1 MTALRIAALSTTGA
15 STNGRKTSAR
25 ARIAATLA
33 SLCALG
39 CQLFVDDYVADRGD
53 PVDTTPLCDL
63 EKARRGPFYVPLD
76 VESDEH
82 LNELEAYYT
91 RANPELMERFDEVAE
106 DFADGVFSKT
116 ATYLMGEAGIGKTF
130 VMRRLLTRFD
140 EQETCEVD
148 LAAALSTASE
158 RLPTRLAPDLATI
171 DGDVVL
177 NELPGL
183 AKPNSFSLPAFL
195 EEQGCIRNGR
205 VASLILLDGVDEI
218 HARSARVLVRE
229 VEKYLLSETDA
240 FVHLVLLGRP
250 EGFSPWFSDPA
261 RGDATGR
268 VTKTIRLQPP
278 QYITKGDV
286 AFRLREYLRF
296 ALTLDLHER
305 NGTFDD
311 YVDSVIEALEKHSFL
326 RYSLG
331 NLSVGNVVLQHT
343 GPDRNE
349 TALSLKAKIFDDMME
364 RNVGTHGRPG
374 SGSRFDHGYRAVLEQ
389 IAARYLSVNDNGE
402 FIVSPNDTVPLVNA
416 LGEPLGDVLVT
427 AVLERSGLAYL
438 SSPTSTTKRFKFS
451 PFWLHGYLAERYN
464 QRIAP
469 KYSHRECD

>member
-1 MTALRIAALSTTGA
+1 MATLPMTRA
-15 STNGRKTSAR
+15 SANGRKTW

-33 SLCALG
+33 SLYALG

-53 PVDTTPLCDL
+53 PIDTTPLCEL
-63 EKARRGPFYVPLD
+63 ENAKRGPFYVPLD
-76 VESDEH
+76 VKSDEH
-82 LNELEAYYT
+82 LDELEAYYM

-106 DFADGVFSKT
+106 DFADGVFRKT

-130 VMRRLLTRFD
+130 VMQRLLTRFD
-140 EQETCEVD
+140 AQETCRVD
-148 LAAALSTASE
+148 LARALLTG
-158 RLPTRLAPDLATI
+158 LPRSLAPDLTTI

-177 NELPGL
+177 NELPGFTQ
-183 AKPNSFSLPAFL
+183 PESFSLPMFL
-195 EEQGCIRNGR
+195 EEQGCVRNGR
-205 VASLILLDGVDEI
+205 VASLLWLDGVDEI

-268 VTKTIRLQPP
+268 ITKTIRLQPP

-305 NGTFDD
+305 NGTLDD
-311 YVDSVIEALEKHSFL
+311 YVDSVIEALEKYPFL

-343 GPDRNE
+343 VPDHNE

-374 SGSRFDHGYRAVLEQ
+374 SGSRFDDGYRALLEQ
-389 IAARYLSVNDNGE
+389 IAARYVNVNANGE

-416 LGEPLGDVLVT
+416 LGDHLGDVLVT

-464 QRIAP
+464 QRVAP
-469 KYSHRECD
+469 KYSRRECD

>member
-1 MTALRIAALSTTGA
+1 MTWVKRGKTWTRVTTTLV
-15 STNGRKTSAR
+15 SMSA
-25 ARIAATLA
+25 LA
-33 SLCALG
+33 SVCAQG

-53 PVDTTPLCDL
+53 PIDTSALCDL
-63 EKARRGPFYVPLD
+63 ENAKRGPFYLPLD
-76 VESDEH
+76 VDSNAH
-82 LNELEAYYT
+82 LQEIEAYYT
-91 RANPELMERFDEVAE
+91 RANPDLMERFDEVAQ
-106 DFADGVFSKT
+106 DFADGESSKT

-158 RLPTRLAPDLATI
+158 RLPTRPEPDLATI

-177 NELPGL
+177 NELPGFVR
-183 AKPNSFSLPAFL
+183 PESFSLTTFL
-195 EEQGCIRNGR
+195 EEQGCIRDGHI
-205 VASLILLDGVDEI
+205 ASLILLDGVDEI

-229 VEKYLLSETDA
+229 VEKYLLTKTDA

-261 RGDATGR
+261 RGDATAR
-268 VTKTIRLQPP
+268 VTKTIRLRPP

-286 AFRLREYLRF
+286 AFRLREYLKF

-305 NGTFDD
+305 NGTLDD
-311 YVDSVIEALEKHSFL
+311 YVDSVITALERYPFL

-349 TALSLKAKIFDDMME
+349 TGLSLKAKIFDDMME

-374 SGSRFDHGYRAVLEQ
+374 SGSRFDAGYRAALEQ
-389 IAARYLSVNDNGE
+389 IAARYTNVNSNGE
-402 FIVSPNDTVPLVNA
+402 FIVSPNDTVTLVNA
-416 LGEPLGDVLVT
+416 LGDPLGEVLVT

-438 SSPTSTTKRFKFS
+438 SSPTSTTKRFQFS

-469 KYSHRECD
+469 KYVHRECH